1 MTRMRNKISFLLVF
15 VILCSLYACNSNV
28 LFDKNKQ
35 IENAIWKSS
44 DVVKFTVPITD
55 TTQGYNFFINIR
67 NSSEYQY
74 SNIFLFIK
82 TFYPNGK
89 ISIDTVEC
97 YLADK
102 EGKWLGKRSGKL
114 VDNRILF
121 RRAVQFRQKGTY
133 SFEFEQAMRVEELKG
148 IEDFGIRIEKF
159 ETKK

>member
-1 MTRMRNKISFLLVF
+1 MTDMKNKANILIFLVF
-15 VILCSLYACNSNV
+15 LCTLYACNSNV
-28 LFDKNKQ
+28 IFDKNKQ
-35 IENAIWKSS
+35 IENAVWKSS
-44 DVVKFTVPITD
+44 DVIKFTVPLTD
-55 TTQGYNFFINIR
+55 SVQACNFFINIR
-67 NSSEYQY
+67 NSAEYQY

-102 EGKWLGKRSGKL
+102 EGKWLGKRSGK
-114 VDNRILF
+114 VIDNRILF

-133 SFEFEQAMRVEELKG
+133 SFEFEQAMRVDELRG
-148 IEDFGIRIEKF
+148 VEDFGIRIEKF

>member
-1 MTRMRNKISFLLVF
+1 MTDMKNK
-15 VILCSLYACNSNV
+15 VILCILFIILCTLYACNSNV
-28 LFDKNKQ
+28 IFEKNKQ
-35 IENAIWKSS
+35 IENAVWKSA
-44 DVVKFTVPITD
+44 DVIKFTVPLTD
-55 TTQGYNFFINIR
+55 SVQACNFIINIR

-102 EGKWLGKRSGKL
+102 EGKWLGKRSGKII
-114 VDNRILF
+114 DNRILF

-133 SFEFEQAMRVEELKG
+133 SFEFEQAMRVDELKG

-159 ETKK
+159 ETIK